1 MIKKFWNLYLL
12 INYSA
17 QRIRPRFFF
26 KQSLITIII
35 FELSFLTS
43 GIIVGIISKTDLRNP
58 LIAAALVGLYALVL
72 WRFFEPILTKK
83 IDFKILEEKYLQL
96 NELTRVCF
104 FVLAL
109 ISFIISFI
117 FMIYSFKW
125 VISILK

>member
-1 MIKKFWNLYLL
+1 
-12 INYSA
+12 
-17 QRIRPRFFF
+17 
-26 KQSLITIII
+26 
-35 FELSFLTS
+35 
-43 GIIVGIISKTDLRNP
+43 
-58 LIAAALVGLYALVL
+58 LVGLYALVL